1 MVFHRSG
8 QGATNQPAAGPQSQ
22 EYSQYYEQYWQNY
35 AAWQNYGNYYDPSY
49 AYAQQVPPQAQIAAA
64 ANGHYPTM
72 AVPVAVPIH
81 GMPHQP
87 TEDEYELVGKRLFF
101 LLIEGGSIVVSL
113 YHDFC
118 IF

>member
-1 MVFHRSG
+1 MLFYRSG

-35 AAWQNYGNYYDPSY
+35 AAWQNYGNYYDPSSY

-64 ANGHYPTM
+64 ANGHYPAM

-81 GMPHQP
+81 GIPHQP
-87 TEDEYELVGKRLFF
+87 TEDEYELVGK
-101 LLIEGGSIVVSL
+101 
-113 YHDFC
+113 
-118 IF
+118 